1 MAEFVNINPLIG
13 RLVGSGLASLR
24 ELQTVYD
31 LEDALAL
38 DEVLTLRNYHSW
50 LATQQ
55 DQNHG

>member
-31 LEDALAL
+31 IEDAMQL
-38 DEVLTLRNYHSW
+38 DEVLTLQNYHSW
-50 LATQQ
+50 LATVQ
-55 DQNHG
+55 DHANG

>member
-1 MAEFVNINPLIG
+1 MAEFVNVDPLIG

-31 LEDALAL
+31 LEDAMQL

-50 LATQQ
+50 LATVQ
-55 DQNHG
+55 DHANG